1 MKAQSKLKPLKAFLL
16 PNADFTALLQRE
28 ELLTSQ
34 GTIQGT
40 PLLLT

>member
-1 MKAQSKLKPLKAFLL
+1 MKAQSKLKPLKASLV

-28 ELLTSQ
+28 KLLTSK
-34 GTIQGT
+34 GTTQGT